1 MSAAASIQAPLP
13 QRVFQRL
20 DDRTFVSGEALAADL
35 SVTRAA
41 VWKAVEQ
48 LRELG
53 VALDAQ
59 TNKGYRLAPGVSA
72 LSVERIQGLLTADVR
87 ARLEVL
93 LVDWTLEST
102 NTRLLEA
109 LPPAAGA
116 AAVVLA
122 EHQTGGRGRRGRGWV
137 APPGGAICLSL
148 GWQYADM
155 PADLSA
161 LSLIVGLSA
170 VNALTALGV
179 AGVTLKW
186 PNDLVTGAGKL
197 GGILIEMR
205 AESGGPVHVVAGIG
219 LNVALDDD
227 ARAAVKATG
236 NTADDMRAHCAPVP
250 DRNAIV
256 AALLSRLIPA
266 FEGFPRHG
274 LTPHLENWHAC
285 DALHDREVRVENAG
299 EIFRGVARGIDS
311 HGALLVETPAGVRR
325 FISGE
330 VTVRIDT

>member
-1 MSAAASIQAPLP
+1 VSGAVSQGPLP

-20 DDRTFVSGEALAADL
+20 DDRGFLSGEALAADL

-59 TNKGYRLAPGVSA
+59 TNKGYRLASGISA
-72 LSVERIQGLLTADVR
+72 LSAERIQSMLPAGVR
-87 ARLEVL
+87 AQLEVL
-93 LVDWTLEST
+93 LVEWTLEST
-102 NTRLLEA
+102 NTKLLEA
-109 LPPAAGA
+109 LPPAAGT

-148 GWQYADM
+148 AWQYADM

-161 LSLIVGLSA
+161 LSLVVGLCA
-170 VNALTALGV
+170 VNALAELNVPGV
-179 AGVTLKW
+179 SLKW
-186 PNDLVTGAGKL
+186 PNDLVTAEGKL

-205 AESGGPVHVVAGIG
+205 AESGGPVHVVVGIG
-219 LNVALDDD
+219 LNVVLDDA

-236 NTADDMRAHCAPVP
+236 NTADDIRAQTKAVP

-256 AALLSRLIPA
+256 ASLLSRLIPA

-274 LTPHLENWHAC
+274 LTPHLDNWHHC
-285 DALHDREVRVENAG
+285 DALRDREVRVENAG
-299 EIFRGVARGIDS
+299 EITRGVARGVDA
-311 HGALLVETPAGVRR
+311 HGALLVETPTGVRR

-330 VTVRIDT
+330 VTVRIES

>member
-1 MSAAASIQAPLP
+1 VNAGASLAPLP

-20 DDRTFVSGEALAADL
+20 DDRGFLSGEALAADL

-59 TNKGYRLAPGVSA
+59 TSKGYRLAPGVNA
-72 LSVERIQGLLTADVR
+72 LSAERIQSQLSTDVR

-93 LVDWTLEST
+93 LVEWTLEST
-102 NTRLLEA
+102 NSKLLAA
-109 LPPAAGA
+109 LPPAAGT

-161 LSLIVGLSA
+161 LSLVVGLCA
-170 VNALTALGV
+170 VNALTELHVPGV
-179 AGVTLKW
+179 SLKW
-186 PNDLVTGAGKL
+186 PNDLVTANGKL

-219 LNVALDDD
+219 LNVALDDA

-236 NTADDMRAHCAPVP
+236 NTADDIRAHCASVP

-274 LTPHLENWHAC
+274 LAPHLANWQDC
-285 DALHDREVRVENAG
+285 DGLRDREVRVENAG
-299 EIFRGVARGIDS
+299 EITRGVARGVDA
-311 HGALLVETPAGVRR
+311 HGALLVETPTGVRR

-330 VTVRIDT
+330 VTVRIDS

>member
-1 MSAAASIQAPLP
+1 VTTSSLA

-20 DDRTFVSGEALAADL
+20 DDRAYQSGEALAADL

-59 TNKGYRLAPGVSA
+59 TNKGYRLAPGISA
-72 LSVERIQGLLTADVR
+72 LSTERIEAHLPGEVR
-87 ARLEVL
+87 ASLEAL
-93 LVDWTLEST
+93 LVEWMLEST
-102 NTRLLEA
+102 NTRLLDA
-109 LPPAAGA
+109 LPPAAGRA
-116 AAVVLA
+116 SVLLA

-148 GWQYADM
+148 AWQYADM

-161 LSLIVGLSA
+161 LSLVVGLCT
-170 VNALTALGV
+170 VNALAGLGIT
-179 AGVTLKW
+179 GVSLKW
-186 PNDLVTGAGKL
+186 PNDLVTPDGKL

-219 LNVALDDD
+219 LNVMLDDA

-236 NTADDMRAHCAPVP
+236 NIADDIRARHSSVP
-250 DRNAIV
+250 DRNHIV
-256 AALLSRLIPA
+256 AALLARLVPA
-266 FEGFPRHG
+266 LEGFPRHG
-274 LTPHLENWHAC
+274 LTPHLDNWHDC
-285 DALHDREVRVENAG
+285 DALRASEVRVENAG
-299 EIFRGVARGIDS
+299 EITRGVARGIDA

-330 VTVRIDT
+330 VTVRIDQ

>member
-1 MSAAASIQAPLP
+1 VSSASSSTAPLP

-20 DDRTFVSGEALAADL
+20 DDRSFVSGESLAADL

-41 VWKAVEQ
+41 IWKSVEQ

-59 TNKGYRLAPGVSA
+59 TSKGYRLAPGVSA
-72 LSVERIQGLLTADVR
+72 LSLVE
-87 ARLEVL
+87 
-93 LVDWTLEST
+93 WTLEST

-109 LPPAAGA
+109 LPPAAGT
-116 AAVVLA
+116 AAVVMA
-122 EHQTGGRGRRGRGWV
+122 ENQTGGRGRRGRGWV

-155 PADLSA
+155 PPDLSA
-161 LSLIVGLSA
+161 LSLIVGLCA
-170 VNALTALGV
+170 VNSLTSLGV
-179 AGVTLKW
+179 RGVSLKW
-186 PNDLVTGAGKL
+186 PNDLVTAEGKL

-219 LNVALDDD
+219 LNVALDDQ
-227 ARAAVKATG
+227 ARATVKTTG
-236 NTADDMRAHCAPVP
+236 NIADDIRAHCSPVP

-256 AALLSRLIPA
+256 AALLARLVPA
-266 FEGFPRHG
+266 LDGFPRHG
-274 LTPHLENWHAC
+274 LTPYLENWHEY
-285 DALHDREVRVENAG
+285 DALHGKEVRVENAG
-299 EIFRGVARGIDS
+299 EITRGMARGIDT
-311 HGALLVETPAGVRR
+311 HGALLVENPGGVQR

>member
-1 MSAAASIQAPLP
+1 
-13 QRVFQRL
+13 VFQRL
-20 DDRTFVSGEALAADL
+20 DDRAFVSGEALAADL

-72 LSVERIQGLLTADVR
+72 LSAERIQSQLAADVR

-93 LVDWTLEST
+93 LVEWTLEST

-109 LPPAAGA
+109 LPPAAGT

-161 LSLIVGLSA
+161 LSLIVGLCA
-170 VNALTALGV
+170 VNALTALRVPGV
-179 AGVTLKW
+179 SLKW

-219 LNVALDDD
+219 LNVALDEN
-227 ARAAVKATG
+227 ARAVVKSTG
-236 NTADDMRAHCAPVP
+236 NTADDIRAHCAPVP
-250 DRNAIV
+250 DRNAIA
-256 AALLSRLIPA
+256 AALLARLIPA
-266 FEGFPRHG
+266 LEGFPRHG
-274 LTPHLENWHAC
+274 LTPYLENWHGC
-285 DALHDREVRVENAG
+285 DALRDHEVRVENAG
-299 EIFRGVARGIDS
+299 EISRGVARGIDS

-330 VTVRIDT
+330 VTVRIDS

>member
-1 MSAAASIQAPLP
+1 MSGAVSQGPLP

-20 DDRTFVSGEALAADL
+20 DNRGYLSGEALAADL

-59 TNKGYRLAPGVSA
+59 TSKGYRLAPGVSA
-72 LSVERIQGLLTADVR
+72 LSAGRIESLLTAQVR
-87 ARLEVL
+87 AQLEVL
-93 LVDWTLEST
+93 LVEWTLEST
-102 NTRLLEA
+102 NSKLLDA
-109 LPPAAGA
+109 LPPAAGSA
-116 AAVVLA
+116 SVVLA

-148 GWQYADM
+148 AWQYADM

-161 LSLIVGLSA
+161 LSLVVGLCA
-170 VNALTALGV
+170 VNALTELNVPGV
-179 AGVTLKW
+179 SLKW
-186 PNDLVTGAGKL
+186 PNDLVTAEGKL

-205 AESGGPVHVVAGIG
+205 AESGGPVHVVVGIG
-219 LNVALDDD
+219 LNVVLDDA

-236 NTADDMRAHCAPVP
+236 NTADDIRAHNPAVP

-274 LTPHLENWHAC
+274 LAPHLDNWHQC
-285 DALHDREVRVENAG
+285 DALRDREVRVENAG
-299 EIFRGVARGIDS
+299 EITRGMARGVDA
-311 HGALLVETPAGVRR
+311 HGALLVETPTGVRR

-330 VTVRIDT
+330 VTVRIES